1 MLIQNAKI
9 LDMTGAA
16 PYVGDILIRDGR
28 IVQIGTSLQE
38 MPEEET
44 IDASGLWLCQDLWM
58 HTLIRAVLI

>member
-1 MLIQNAKI
+1 
-9 LDMTGAA
+9 MTGAA

-44 IDASGLWLCQDLWM
+44 IDASGLWLCQDLWNA
-58 HTLIRAVLI
+58 HTHHGGFDRSIRTMGLE